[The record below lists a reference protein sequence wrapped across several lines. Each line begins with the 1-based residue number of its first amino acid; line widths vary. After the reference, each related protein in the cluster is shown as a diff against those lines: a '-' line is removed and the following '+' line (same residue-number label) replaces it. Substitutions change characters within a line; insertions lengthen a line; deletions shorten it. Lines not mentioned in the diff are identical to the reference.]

1 MLSLSLA
8 YNRIFFVQEMK
19 FPYIKDISHTEKM
32 RVKLSSTFFEYEMDI
47 SFNTINPESKI
58 MEDTDRDSRY
68 CSKLS
73 CVNCSKVS
81 YIYTTYLYITY

>member
-1 MLSLSLA
+1 MLSLSLL
-8 YNRIFFVQEMK
+8 
-19 FPYIKDISHTEKM
+19 PISI
-32 RVKLSSTFFEYEMDI
+32 FFEYETDI

-58 MEDTDRDSRY
+58 MEDTDRDSRC

-73 CVNCSKVS
+73 CANCSKVS